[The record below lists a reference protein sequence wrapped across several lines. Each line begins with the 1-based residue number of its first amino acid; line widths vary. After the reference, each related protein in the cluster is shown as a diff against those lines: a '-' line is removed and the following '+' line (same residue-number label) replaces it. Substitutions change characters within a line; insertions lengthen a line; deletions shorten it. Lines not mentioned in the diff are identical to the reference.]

1 MPGMFEIVSH
11 FEFFFKTA
19 LQKLVLFP
27 ATGVKIPT

>member
-1 MPGMFEIVSH
+1 MPGMFDIVSR
-11 FEFFFKTA
+11 FEFFKTA